1 MHVLCVTISIL
12 VQFSSRCLVLR
23 SREESALV
31 AEVVLLP
38 YTEVRSRMCVAEPAQ
53 AAAFWLFG
61 WPFGSSVL
69 MADG

>member
-1 MHVLCVTISIL
+1 MNVLCVTISIL
-12 VQFSSRCLVLR
+12 VLFSSRCLILR

-31 AEVVLLP
+31 AEAVLVP
-38 YTEVRSRMCVAEPAQ
+38 YTEVRSRTCAVEPAQ
-53 AAAFWLFG
+53 AAAFWWFR